1 MARVIKFHV
10 PRSFEKPSRTSAKT
24 QLGKIIEF
32 PRNEEISLAAIQ
44 VLEFGGD
51 IAVVPTEAAFVLLE
65 DPEGYCEP
73 SSGILGT
80 LSRAVPRG
88 IWSRPPVQ

>member
-1 MARVIKFHV
+1 MAKVIEFYV
-10 PRSFEKPSRTSAKT
+10 PQSFQKPSRTDAQT
-24 QLGKIIEF
+24 QLGKVIEF

-44 VLEFGGD
+44 MLEFGGD
-51 IAVVPTEAAFVLLE
+51 IAVIPTEAGFVLLE

-80 LSRAVPRG
+80 LSRALPRG